1 MLLETITAQD
11 VQIGLHAKDW
21 EDAIR
26 QAAAPLLASGAIQ
39 QSYIDGMITS
49 VHENGPYFVLAKG
62 LALAHA
68 RPECGAV
75 RLALNFTTFDP
86 PVPFGAGEN
95 DPVRLV
101 ITLAATD
108 PDSHLEL
115 LGELAEVLM
124 DESRMQQLFSAA
136 SPEAFCALLG

>member
-1 MLLETITAQD
+1 MLLETITTKD
-11 VQIGLHAKDW
+11 VQIGLRANDW
-21 EDAIR
+21 EDAVR
-26 QAAAPLLASGAIQ
+26 QAAAPLLASGAIR
-39 QSYIDGMITS
+39 QSYIEGMIES
-49 VHENGPYFVLAKG
+49 VHQNGPYFVLAKG

-86 PVPFGAGEN
+86 PISFGAGDN
-95 DPVRLV
+95 DPVRLI

-108 PDSHLEL
+108 PDSHIDL

-124 DESRMQQLFSAA
+124 DDSRIQQLFSAA
-136 SPEAFCALLG
+136 SPEEFCALLG

>member
-1 MLLETITAQD
+1 MLLETITAND

-26 QAAAPLLASGAIQ
+26 QAAAPLLASGAIR
-39 QSYIDGMITS
+39 QSYIEGMITS
-49 VHENGPYFVLAKG
+49 VHDNGPYFVLSKG

-75 RLALNFTTFDP
+75 RLSLNFSTFDP
-86 PVPFGAGEN
+86 PVSFGAGEN
-95 DPVRLV
+95 DPVRLI

-108 PDSHLEL
+108 PDSHLDL

-124 DESRMQQLFSAA
+124 DDSRMQQLFSLHHPKR
-136 SPEAFCALLG
+136 SGALLK

>member
-1 MLLETITAQD
+1 MLLETITAND

-26 QAAAPLLASGAIQ
+26 QAAAPLLASGAIR
-39 QSYIDGMITS
+39 QSYIEGMITS
-49 VHENGPYFVLAKG
+49 VHDNGPYFVLSKG

-75 RLALNFTTFDP
+75 RLSLNFSTFDP
-86 PVPFGAGEN
+86 PVSFGAGEN
-95 DPVRLV
+95 DPVRLI

-108 PDSHLEL
+108 PDSHLDL

-124 DESRMQQLFSAA
+124 DDSRMRQLFPLHHPKRSVH
-136 SPEAFCALLG
+136 C